1 MMLAKIVPA
10 RQSGVD
16 SVVTRED
23 PALFLKNDPN
33 RENRVRNGNR
43 AID

>member
-1 MMLAKIVPA
+1 MLAKIVSA

-23 PALFLKNDPN
+23 PALFLKNDHL
-33 RENRVRNGNR
+33 RE
-43 AID
+43 